1 MRPQSDKTNTHAPNL
16 FLIGAPR
23 SGTTT
28 LYYHLRNHPQIFF
41 PELKEPHFFGT
52 DLGLKAGGYKTC
64 ISSYRE
70 LFLKAVS
77 TFQHRGDASVFY
89 LYSKEAPAN
98 IHFFNPDAK
107 ILAIL
112 RQPVDMMYSM
122 FSFSLRHG
130 AEVIN
135 DFEKALDAEPT
146 RKQGKRI
153 PKSVFIEESLFYR
166 DISNYSPQLKRYY
179 DLFPKE
185 QIRVY
190 LFEDLKENAEWLF
203 QDLADFLGIE
213 NEFKQ
218 MSFHVN
224 KTEDVQFDA
233 SRVLNRKYPEAMAL
247 ARKLLPEN
255 VRKWLQFIKG
265 IERSP
270 KEPAPLSPALRQKL
284 TLEKKDE
291 ILALSQLINR
301 NLDHWL
307 V

>member
-1 MRPQSDKTNTHAPNL
+1 MNYSLKPNL
-16 FLIGAPR
+16 FLIGAPKC
-23 SGTTT
+23 GTTT
-28 LYYHLRNHPQIFF
+28 LYYYLKKHPQVFL

-52 DLGLKAGGYKTC
+52 DLELRAGSYRTD
-64 ISSYRE
+64 ISSYRQIFS
-70 LFLKAVS
+70 LAPSS
-77 TFQHRGDASVFY
+77 TIYSGDASVFY

-130 AEVIN
+130 AEVIQ
-135 DFEKALDAEPT
+135 DFEKALEAEPA

-153 PKSVFIEESLFYR
+153 PKSVFIEESLYYR
-166 DISNYSPQLKRYY
+166 DISNYYPQLERYY
-179 DLFPKE
+179 DLFPQE

-190 LFEDLKENAEWLF
+190 LFEDLKQNSEWLF

-224 KTEDVQFDA
+224 KTEDVQFDP
-233 SRVLNRKYPEAMAL
+233 SRVLNRKYPETMAL
-247 ARKLLPEN
+247 ARKLLPQN
-255 VRKWLQFIKG
+255 IRKRLQFIKG

-284 TLEKKDE
+284 TLEKKEE